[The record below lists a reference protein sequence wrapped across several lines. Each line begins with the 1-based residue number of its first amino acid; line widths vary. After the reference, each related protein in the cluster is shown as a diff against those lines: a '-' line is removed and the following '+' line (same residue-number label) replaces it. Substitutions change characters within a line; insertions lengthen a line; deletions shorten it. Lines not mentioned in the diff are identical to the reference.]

1 MLRKRACIHAYNN
14 IFSISL
20 PVGILFLY
28 VAWEFDKL
36 TVVHKIPSDRPSQL
50 AELSRSECDPELFSH
65 ISYLKFFVKFATKV
79 PYLTFC
85 DKMRPLLI
93 EEMDREGGN

>member
-1 MLRKRACIHAYNN
+1 MMRKRACATHIVRVYAYNN

-20 PVGILFLY
+20 PVGILCLY
-28 VAWEFDKL
+28 VAREFDKL

-65 ISYLKFFVKFATKV
+65 SACDKFFATK
-79 PYLTFC
+79 
-85 DKMRPLLI
+85 
-93 EEMDREGGN
+93 